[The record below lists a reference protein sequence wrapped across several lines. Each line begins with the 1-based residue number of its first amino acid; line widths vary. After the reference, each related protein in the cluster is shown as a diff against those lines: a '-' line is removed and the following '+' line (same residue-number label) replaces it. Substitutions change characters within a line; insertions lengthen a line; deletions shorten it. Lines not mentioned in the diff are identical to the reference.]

1 MKAVQQDEPGGKLT
15 HREVPTP
22 RPKAGQVL
30 IRMAAAPINPSDL
43 GSLWGM
49 NYRGERTYPF
59 IPGIEGSG
67 IVVEAGEGFLPRFL
81 NGRRVACTAP
91 QPGNGTWAEYMVTP
105 AALCIPLNKQVS
117 LEQGAMLVVNPL
129 TALAIFDIVRQDN
142 HKAIVNTAA
151 ASALGGM
158 IIRLGQRHNIP
169 IIHIV
174 RRPEQIEIVR
184 ERGGEIILNSTDA
197 DFLEQLQTVTQKL
210 KATLLLDAI
219 GGNMTQQLA
228 EAAPYGSTILL
239 YSRLSQKDSV
249 INPQT
254 MLVKQLKI
262 QGWFL
267 GNWLQGKNPI
277 QSLLLSRTAQ
287 SMISADLQS
296 PIRQRLPLS
305 AAQEGLE
312 MYINNMSAGKILFV
326 ANPEE

>member
-1 MKAVQQDEPGGKLT
+1 
-15 HREVPTP
+15 
-22 RPKAGQVL
+22 
-30 IRMAAAPINPSDL
+30 
-43 GSLWGM
+43 
-49 NYRGERTYPF
+49 
-59 IPGIEGSG
+59 
-67 IVVEAGEGFLPRFL
+67 
-81 NGRRVACTAP
+81 
-91 QPGNGTWAEYMVTP
+91 
-105 AALCIPLNKQVS
+105 
-117 LEQGAMLVVNPL
+117 
-129 TALAIFDIVRQDN
+129 
-142 HKAIVNTAA
+142 
-151 ASALGGM
+151 M